1 MGRGIQKRRIYQKMK
16 HLAITLLTLFMSTG
30 ALANPTSG
38 SAEKDQSESV
48 NQAMQVLDS
57 FMLTFNSRDMED
69 WSETLNYP
77 HVRLAGG
84 GVTVWANKKE
94 YASVDIFDRLVST
107 GWHSAW
113 VSRKVVLESEN
124 KVHISTVF
132 QRYDKN
138 NNPLKHYQSLYIV
151 TNDNGHWGVQA
162 RSSLA
167 P

>member
-1 MGRGIQKRRIYQKMK
+1 M
-16 HLAITLLTLFMSTG
+16 A
-30 ALANPTSG
+30 TSVW
-38 SAEKDQSESV
+38 AEKVQSKSV
-48 NQAMQVLDS
+48 GQAMQVLDS
-57 FMLTFNSRDMED
+57 FILSFNSRDMED

-84 GVTVWANKKE
+84 SVTVWADRQE
-94 YASVDIFDRLVST
+94 YSSVDIFDGLAST
-107 GWHSAW
+107 GWHHSAW

-132 QRYDKN
+132 QRYDIN
-138 NNPLKHYQSLYIV
+138 NNPLKKYQSLYIV

>member
-1 MGRGIQKRRIYQKMK
+1 MK
-16 HLAITLLTLFMSTG
+16 KLTILIAMLM
-30 ALANPTSG
+30 ATSVW
-38 SAEKDQSESV
+38 AEKVQSKSV
-48 NQAMQVLDS
+48 GQAMQVLDS
-57 FMLTFNSRDMED
+57 FILSFNSRDMED

-84 GVTVWANKKE
+84 SVKVWADRQE
-94 YASVDIFDRLVST
+94 YSSVDIFDGLAST
-107 GWHSAW
+107 GWHHSAW

-132 QRYDKN
+132 QRYDIN
-138 NNPLKHYQSLYIV
+138 NNPLKKYQSLYIV

>member
-1 MGRGIQKRRIYQKMK
+1 MK
-16 HLAITLLTLFMSTG
+16 HLTIALLTLFMSMG
-30 ALANPTSG
+30 ALANPTSW
-38 SAEKDQSESV
+38 SAEKDQPESV
-48 NQAMQVLDS
+48 DQAMQVLDL
-57 FMLTFNSRDMED
+57 FMLKFNSRDMED

-84 GVTVWANKKE
+84 GVKVWANKKE
-94 YASVDIFDRLVST
+94 FSSVDIFDPLIAT
-107 GWHSAW
+107 GWHHSSW

-138 NNPLKHYQSLYIV
+138 NNPLKRYQSLYIV

>member
-1 MGRGIQKRRIYQKMK
+1 MK
-16 HLAITLLTLFMSTG
+16 LLFILLASFFLSLSSATTDKS
-30 ALANPTSG
+30 PSG
-38 SAEKDQSESV
+38 SVDE
-48 NQAMQVLDS
+48 AMLILDN
-57 FMLTFNSRDMED
+57 FMLTFNSRDMEG

-84 GVTVWANKKE
+84 DVKVWANNE
-94 YASVDIFDRLVST
+94 EDASVGICDRRAAT
-107 GWHSAW
+107 GWHHSSW
-113 VSRKVVLESEN
+113 VSRKVVLESKN
-124 KVHISTVF
+124 KVHVSTVF

-138 NNPLKHYQSLYIV
+138 NNPLKNYQSLYIV

>member
-1 MGRGIQKRRIYQKMK
+1 MK
-16 HLAITLLTLFMSTG
+16 KLTILIAMLM
-30 ALANPTSG
+30 ATSVW
-38 SAEKDQSESV
+38 AEKVQSKSV
-48 NQAMQVLDS
+48 GQAMQVLDS
-57 FMLTFNSRDMED
+57 FILSFNSRDMED

-84 GVTVWANKKE
+84 SVTVWADRQE
-94 YASVDIFDRLVST
+94 YSSVDIFDGLAST
-107 GWHSAW
+107 GWHHSAW

-132 QRYDKN
+132 QRYDIN
-138 NNPLKHYQSLYIV
+138 NNPLKKYQSLYIV

>member
-1 MGRGIQKRRIYQKMK
+1 MK
-16 HLAITLLTLFMSTG
+16 NLTPLIAM
-30 ALANPTSG
+30 LMVTSAW
-38 SAEKDQSESV
+38 AEKDQSKSV
-48 NQAMQVLDS
+48 DQAMQVLDS
-57 FMLTFNSRDMED
+57 FMLSFNSRDMEE
-69 WSETLNYP
+69 WSGTLNYP
-77 HVRLAGG
+77 HVRLASGS
-84 GVTVWANKKE
+84 VKVWADKQE
-94 YASVDIFDRLVST
+94 YSSVDIFDGLAST
-107 GWHSAW
+107 GWHHSAW

-138 NNPLKHYQSLYIV
+138 NTPLKNYQSLYIV

>member
-1 MGRGIQKRRIYQKMK
+1 MK
-16 HLAITLLTLFMSTG
+16 HLTIALLTLFMSMG
-30 ALANPTSG
+30 ALASSTSW
-38 SAEKDQSESV
+38 SAEKEKPKSV
-48 NQAMQVLDS
+48 DQAMQVLHS
-57 FMLTFNSRDMED
+57 FMLTFNSGDMED

-94 YASVDIFDRLVST
+94 YVSVDVFDRLVST
-107 GWHSAW
+107 GWHHSAW